1 MLQWGRLYANGS
13 KSQEIIKQFHN
24 NYYLVNLV
32 DNDYVKGNCLFDVVD
47 RVISMRGA
55 SELRT

>member
-13 KSQEIIKQFHN
+13 KSQEIIKKFHN
-24 NYYLVNLV
+24 SYYLVNLV

-47 RVISMRGA
+47 KVISMRG
-55 SELRT
+55 S